1 MGGVGADDVF
11 VLVDAWKQSKKEN
24 DKDYLL
30 KRVSYSYHRTYRA
43 VFNTS
48 LTTAMAFVGT
58 GISPLMGFSTFG
70 WFAAIC
76 IVINYLYVI
85 SFTPAA
91 LLLLE
96 LYIRPFMD
104 KYCGTLK
111 CCKMKV
117 DALPEKEEEK
127 KKGAWK
133 TFTFHT

>member
-1 MGGVGADDVF
+1 M
-11 VLVDAWKQSKKEN
+11 DAWKQSRIEVDQPEPGKEK
-24 DKDYLL
+24 DKAYLL
-30 KRVSYSYHRTYRA
+30 KRVAYAYHRTYRA

-91 LLLLE
+91 LLVLE

-104 KYCGTLK
+104 KYVNKIL
-111 CCKMKV
+111 
-117 DALPEKEEEK
+117 
-127 KKGAWK
+127 
-133 TFTFHT
+133 